1 MVKDDDGDEAIGT
14 VWKGNARGCF
24 VRGDWSVALRRLFWS
39 TYWAL
44 SACRFL
50 PSPSHPTKHHHH
62 HLDEHNELLLA
73 DQVRA
78 SIPHAT

>member
-1 MVKDDDGDEAIGT
+1 MVEDDDGDEAIGT

-39 TYWAL
+39 TYRAL

-50 PSPSHPTKHHHH
+50 PSPSHPTTTTTTWTNTTSSSS
-62 HLDEHNELLLA
+62 LI
-73 DQVRA
+73 R
-78 SIPHAT
+78 